1 MTEFPF
7 HTIVVTSPDS
17 QSAEAALQGPLHSSS
32 LPETFKKGNNNN
44 DVHIYSTSDPY
55 DSRMGSGGGTL
66 AALDVA
72 DSNNYNRQGQINNIN
87 DTTHSTQNGSILI
100 IHAGGQS
107 SRCPTQIT
115 LGKAWTSLPTAN
127 DNITNPTYLL
137 LESLS
142 KVLANLPS
150 GSVVVAASDVLL
162 SLPMKEP
169 IDFDLYCG
177 DDGGDI
183 VLGLAVPAP
192 LETAQNHGVFVLDDS
207 NNSSKGNDSGN
218 DTGNDTGNDQSA
230 RSTVTVKPINAFLQK
245 PTIQTMKDF
254 SAGSCVFQ
262 NDKDKKQMAWID
274 TGVII
279 FLPKAAQTLRSM
291 MTQDLKICTRSGLES
306 MFNMQKNQG
315 DFQGSIDDFAKTK
328 TIKVELY
335 SHLLLA
341 IPTKRTMNAMD
352 DEGQL
357 QRYLCDSLNQD
368 LSADLLSFI
377 YNSFRKFELQV
388 CIIPEG
394 DFIHLGTTAE
404 LREFLINGSS
414 AIDSGIIERV
424 VHEFAHKIGLVQQS
438 QVILHDVYLEQP
450 SMVLN
455 SALLNS
461 ISDCTKFSIGAGTVL
476 EHCQISGAVSIGSNC
491 LVSGLRGKWNGYIK
505 IHDNFV
511 CQLIKL
517 KSNWKEMLNNA
528 VDGDRDDSFVCV
540 YHHINDPIKAHESCY
555 GVPID
560 KLLLDTGMTSNDLW
574 EENDKKRHLWD
585 AKINPI
591 ITRTSDGCF
600 DWSIFSWI
608 DQVSQA
614 DINSS
619 DTEHVTRS
627 LDKWKKQFRI
637 SLSQLRSVADA
648 SHEFNY
654 RSRCSS
660 EITYEKKLQKVLLAR
675 SNEELSINTERFNDI
690 AILSILKT
698 LDNVIMV
705 SIDRGFIDITSRAF
719 MVAGTILTYFAESC
733 EEKKSLVENEF
744 SIQEYLAILCDSKCD
759 KIGTMDACKN
769 IFHHRDILLAGKPNK
784 NDLNV
789 CALALEE
796 VAFTL
801 TRSCVSSGV
810 RVSQTQ
816 TQPEKGTWVLANA
829 PGRIDLSG
837 GWSDTPPL
845 SYEHG
850 GAVSCLAVTVDGKKP
865 LSSKCRIIPGGS
877 GIILCVESRDIK
889 TGELNYSEKVN
900 VNTVEDLG
908 DYNNP
913 QAPCALLK
921 CALIVCGLVPVE
933 IVESQCRQTE
943 RNNLQSF
950 IDNICRSNDVG
961 LELITTSLLPQGSGM
976 GSSSILAGCALASL
990 CGCLG
995 LSFNEDK
1002 EFNEGLTQAVLLL
1015 EQLLTT
1021 GGGWQDQVGGL
1032 YGGLKLGVSEIN
1044 TIPMRVNVKQ
1054 VDLCPDIINEL
1065 NERMVLMYTG
1075 QPRLA
1080 KNILRNVLREWV
1092 SRQQVIVETVGN
1104 LVKEANES
1112 IEALTRGNIDE
1123 LGKLI
1128 SSYWKRK
1135 KIMAGSQSGVEPAIV
1150 KNIIDL
1156 LHEQKVIVGA
1166 TLVGA
1171 GGGGFLFALTKKG
1184 KNALDVKQCIEQHE
1198 DTIGQM
1204 VGLISWYECNFSLDG
1219 VDISTTTERT
1229 TAGDYS

>member
-1 MTEFPF
+1 MATGMTEFPF

-17 QSAEAALQGPLHSSS
+17 HSAEAALQGPLHSSS
-32 LPETFKKGNNNN
+32 LPETFKKGNNH

-72 DSNNYNRQGQINNIN
+72 DSNKYNRQKQSNSIN
-87 DTTHSTQNGSILI
+87 DTTHYTQNGSVLI

-142 KVLANLPS
+142 KVLVKLPY

-177 DDGGDI
+177 DDGDGDI

-192 LETAQNHGVFVLDDS
+192 LETAQNHGVFVLDHS
-207 NNSSKGNDSGN
+207 NNSGSG
-218 DTGNDTGNDQSA
+218 TGNDQSVHN
-230 RSTVTVKPINAFLQK
+230 TVTVKPINAFLQK

-262 NDKDKKQMAWID
+262 NDKDEKQMAWID

-291 MTQDLKICTRSGLES
+291 MTQDLKLCTRSGLES
-306 MFNMQKNQG
+306 MFNMHKNHG
-315 DFQGSIDDFAKTK
+315 DFQGSIEDFAKTK

-341 IPTKRTMNAMD
+341 IPTKGTMKAMD
-352 DEGQL
+352 DEGRL

-377 YNSFRKFELQV
+377 YNSFSNFELQV
-388 CIIPEG
+388 CIVPEG

-404 LREFLINGSS
+404 LRKFLINGSS
-414 AIDSGIIERV
+414 SIDIGIIERV
-424 VHEFAHKIGLVQQS
+424 VHDRCRDFAYKIGLVQHS
-438 QVILHDVYLEQP
+438 QVTLHGVSLEQP

-455 SALLNS
+455 SALLS
-461 ISDCTKFSIGAGTVL
+461 TKSDCKKFSIGAGTVV
-476 EHCQISGAVSIGSNC
+476 EHCQISGSVSIGSNC

-505 IHDNFV
+505 IHDNFIF
-511 CQLIKL
+511 QLIKL
-517 KSNWKEMLNNA
+517 KSNWREILNVV
-528 VDGDRDDSFVCV
+528 VDGVRDDSFVCI

-560 KLLLDTGMTSNDLW
+560 KFLLDTGVTSSDLW
-574 EENDKKRHLWD
+574 EENDKKRHLWN

-608 DQVSQA
+608 DHVSQS
-614 DINSS
+614 DININ
-619 DTEHVTRS
+619 DTEDVTRS
-627 LDKWKKQFRI
+627 LDKWKKQYRI

-675 SNEELSINTERFNDI
+675 SSEELSIKTERFNDI
-690 AILSILKT
+690 AILSILKA
-698 LDNVIMV
+698 LDNVILV
-705 SIDRGFIDITSRAF
+705 SIDNDFIDISSRAF
-719 MVAGTILTYFAESC
+719 MVAGTILNYFAENC
-733 EEKKSLVENEF
+733 EEKKSLNENNEF

-759 KIGTMDACKN
+759 KIKTIDACKI

-784 NDLNV
+784 NDVNV

-810 RVSQTQ
+810 RVSHTQ
-816 TQPEKGTWVLANA
+816 TQPEKGRWVLANA

-865 LSSKCRIIPGGS
+865 LSAKCRIIPGGS
-877 GIILCVESRDIK
+877 GILLCVESRDIK

-900 VNTVEDLG
+900 VKTVEDLG

-933 IVESQCRQTE
+933 IVESQYRQTE
-943 RNNLQSF
+943 TNNLQSF
-950 IDNICRSNDVG
+950 IDNICRSSDVG

-1054 VDLCPDIINEL
+1054 VDLCPDVINEL

-1092 SRQQVIVETVGN
+1092 SRQQLIVETVDN

-1135 KIMAGSQSGVEPAIV
+1135 KIMAGSQSGVEPDIV
-1150 KNIIDL
+1150 KKVIDL

-1184 KNALDVKQCIEQHE
+1184 KTALDAKQCIEQHE

-1219 VDISTTTERT
+1219 VDISTTTKSS
-1229 TAGDYS
+1229 TAGD